1 VSTAFKLLVGS
12 IASALEAVP
21 AHAGIPVYRNK
32 QRPASQTV
40 ARAIFVRLF
49 GAQRSP
55 DAPLGGTDWETLI
68 EVEVAARA
76 VAGGQDP
83 ADAVDD
89 LIESSWAALLAA
101 PLNLPDVTD
110 LDASPDLRWE
120 FDAAD
125 TPLASATFRLV
136 VRHRTQA
143 NTLTPWS
150 A

>member
-1 VSTAFKLLVGS
+1 MSTAFHLLVGS
-12 IASALEAVP
+12 LAGVLQAVP
-21 AHAGIPVYRNK
+21 AHAGIAVYRNK
-32 QRPASQTV
+32 AHPASQSE
-40 ARAIFVRLF
+40 AKALFVRLI
-49 GAQRSP
+49 GSQRVP
-55 DAPLGGTDWETLI
+55 DAPLGGTDWDTLI
-68 EVEVAARA
+68 EVEAAARA
-76 VAGGQDP
+76 LTGQDP
-83 ADAVDD
+83 AAAVDS
-89 LIESSWAALLAA
+89 LIESCWAALLAA
-101 PLNLPDVTD
+101 PLGLPDVTD